1 MSTDTIHYPR
11 NVWRYAVGH
20 GQLLLRSTKTPAQ
33 PTRID
38 VLFKNV
44 AALHLPASFD
54 RLSIAETSG
63 VERANL
69 NLQVSSKEMA
79 ERKTFVVRSTNF
91 QGYVIASAVVSHE
104 DEGEYDDPS
113 FFTILPLQEP

>member
-1 MSTDTIHYPR
+1 
-11 NVWRYAVGH
+11 
-20 GQLLLRSTKTPAQ
+20 
-33 PTRID
+33 
-38 VLFKNV
+38 
-44 AALHLPASFD
+44 
-54 RLSIAETSG
+54 
-63 VERANL
+63 
-69 NLQVSSKEMA
+69 MA